1 MKTWRQKNCGP
12 SGGSSRAL
20 LVGALVAQS
29 PIFRGFVLGDRFDIS
44 FCFVLLLLSLLRFLS
59 FLRTQ
64 PSGHDETYIMASIH
78 VFNLLVFRSLQDFKV
93 PRVDV
98 TERDLGSAGMEGEAL
113 CPAA

>member
-1 MKTWRQKNCGP
+1 MTVFD
-12 SGGSSRAL
+12 L
-20 LVGALVAQS
+20 L
-29 PIFRGFVLGDRFDIS
+29 
-44 FCFVLLLLSLLRFLS
+44 FCFVLLLLSLLRFWS

-78 VFNLLVFRSLQDFKV
+78 VFNLLIFRSLQDFKV